1 MRRWVSWSG
10 NKSQVQGP
18 QLADE
23 FPNSKD
29 QVNRVV
35 ASKVQLFR
43 EVGLLSATFL
53 VVGNIV
59 GIGIF
64 TTSGLI
70 AEELGS
76 SFWLLGT
83 WIIGGLL
90 ALIGAIC
97 YSHLGTR
104 FPQAG
109 GEFAFLYPSFGPL
122 PAFLSGWASLFI
134 GFSAPIAASALG
146 LAYHLLP
153 LLPEKL
159 SGISPAWIAASALLA
174 VTLLLSVGLGFGTQ
188 LHSLVTFFN
197 LVLALGFAVLVLAN
211 SPVRA
216 NLRPLFEDGIA
227 DIELSALASSI
238 ILVMFA
244 YSGWNAAAYIAE
256 EIRQP
261 QRNLPRS
268 LILGTVLV
276 IVLYLLLNLAY
287 FSAVPLLELKGQIPV
302 AQIAASAA
310 LSSGSSLLSLLVL
323 LSISSSLTAM
333 SIAGPRVYFAMSR
346 SRLFPSWLGEVDG
359 KRKLPL
365 KAIWF
370 QTGVALMMIL
380 VGDFRQIL
388 LFSGFVLLLFT
399 TLTVSVLL
407 RTRRDQVGQGS
418 FLLPYRVLPL
428 VFVATN
434 LGVMASTAFSHTLEV
449 LAGLLTLAAG
459 LPVYAIYRHRLSGP
473 PNSSR
478 SG

>member
-1 MRRWVSWSG
+1 M
-10 NKSQVQGP
+10 
-18 QLADE
+18 A
-23 FPNSKD
+23 SKD
-29 QVNRVV
+29 
-35 ASKVQLFR
+35 QLFR
-43 EVGLLSATFL
+43 EVGLLSSTFL
-53 VVGNIV
+53 VVGNIL

-70 AEELGS
+70 AEKLGN

-83 WIIGGLL
+83 WILGGLL

-109 GEFAFLYPSFGPL
+109 GEFAFLYPSYGPL

-134 GFSAPIAASALG
+134 GFSAPIAASSLG
-146 LAYHLLP
+146 LAYHLIPFLP
-153 LLPEKL
+153 GRL
-159 SGISPAWIAASALLA
+159 SGIPLSWVAAVALLS
-174 VTLLLSVGLGFGTQ
+174 VTLLLSVSLRFGTQ
-188 LHSLVTFFN
+188 LHSLLTFFN
-197 LVLALGFAVLVLAN
+197 LALALGFAVLVLGN
-211 SPVRA
+211 SPVRT
-216 NLRPLFEDGIA
+216 NLRPIFEGGII
-227 DIELSALASSI
+227 DVELLSLAPSI

-256 EIRQP
+256 EIREP
-261 QRNLPRS
+261 GRNLPRS
-268 LILGTVLV
+268 LLLGTLLV

-310 LSSGSSLLSLLVL
+310 LGSGSGLLSLLVL
-323 LSISSSLTAM
+323 LSISNSLTAM

-346 SRLFPSWLGEVDG
+346 SQLFPSWLGQVDG
-359 KRKLPL
+359 KRKIPL
-365 KAIWF
+365 RAIWF
-370 QTGVALMMIL
+370 QTGVALVMIL

-388 LFSGFVLLLFT
+388 LYAGFVLLLFS

-407 RTRRDQVGQGS
+407 RTRRDEVRQSS
-418 FLLPYRVLPL
+418 FLLPYRILPV

-449 LAGLLTLAAG
+449 AAGLATLAAG
-459 LPVYAIYRHRLSGP
+459 LPVYVIYRRRQRRESGSP
-473 PNSSR
+473 Q
-478 SG
+478 

>member
-1 MRRWVSWSG
+1 M
-10 NKSQVQGP
+10 
-18 QLADE
+18 
-23 FPNSKD
+23 
-29 QVNRVV
+29 
-35 ASKVQLFR
+35 ASKGQLFR
-43 EVGLLSATFL
+43 EVGLFSAIFL

-76 SFWLLGT
+76 SFWLLGV
-83 WIIGGLL
+83 WIVGGLL

-109 GEFAFLYPSFGPL
+109 GEFAFLYPTFGPL

-146 LAYHLLP
+146 LAYHLSP
-153 LLPEKL
+153 FLPEKL
-159 SGISPAWIAASALLA
+159 SGIPLGWIAASALLA
-174 VTLLLSVGLGFGTQ
+174 VTLMISVGLGFGTR
-188 LHSLVTFFN
+188 LHSLVTLFN
-197 LVLALGFAVLVLAN
+197 LALALGFAVLVLGN
-211 SPVRA
+211 SPVQT
-216 NLRPLFEDGIA
+216 NLRPILEGGVMDV
-227 DIELSALASSI
+227 DLSSLAPAI

-256 EIRQP
+256 EIREP
-261 QRNLPRS
+261 ERNLPRS
-268 LILGTVLV
+268 VILGTALV
-276 IVLYLLLNLAY
+276 IALYLLLNLAY

-310 LSSGSSLLSLLVL
+310 LSSGSSLLGLLVL

-370 QTGVALMMIL
+370 QTGVALLMIL
-380 VGDFRQIL
+380 LGDFRQIL
-388 LFSGFVLLLFT
+388 LFSGFVLLLFS

-407 RTRRDQVGQGS
+407 RIRRDTVGRSS
-418 FLLPYRVLPL
+418 FLIPYRVLPL
-428 VFVATN
+428 LFLATN
-434 LGVMASTAFSHTLEV
+434 LGVMASTAISHTGEV
-449 LAGLLTLAAG
+449 VAGLATLAAG
-459 LPVYAIYRHRLSGP
+459 LPVYVFYRR
-473 PNSSR
+473 R
-478 SG
+478 QRRD

>member
-1 MRRWVSWSG
+1 M
-10 NKSQVQGP
+10 
-18 QLADE
+18 A
-23 FPNSKD
+23 SKD
-29 QVNRVV
+29 
-35 ASKVQLFR
+35 QLFR
-43 EVGLLSATFL
+43 EVGLLSSTFL

-70 AEELGS
+70 AQELGN

-83 WIIGGLL
+83 WVLGGLL

-109 GEFAFLYPSFGPL
+109 GEFAFLYPSYGPL

-134 GFSAPIAASALG
+134 GFSAPIAASSLG
-146 LAYHLLP
+146 LAYHLIP
-153 LLPEKL
+153 FLPESL
-159 SGISPAWIAASALLA
+159 SGIPLSCVAAVALLA
-174 VTLLLSVGLGFGTQ
+174 VTLLLSVGLGFGTR
-188 LHSLVTFFN
+188 LHSLLTFFN
-197 LVLALGFAVLVLAN
+197 LALALGFAVLVLGN
-211 SPVRA
+211 SPVRT
-216 NLRPLFEDGIA
+216 NLRPIFEGGIIDVELF
-227 DIELSALASSI
+227 SLAPAI

-256 EIRQP
+256 EIREP
-261 QRNLPRS
+261 ERNLPRS
-268 LILGTVLV
+268 LLLGTLMV
-276 IVLYLLLNLAY
+276 IALYLLLNLAY
-287 FSAVPLLELKGQIPV
+287 FSAVPLVELKGQIPV

-310 LSSGSSLLSLLVL
+310 LGSGSGLLSLLVL

-346 SRLFPSWLGEVDG
+346 SQLFPSWLGQVDG
-359 KRKLPL
+359 KRKIPL
-365 KAIWF
+365 RAIWF
-370 QTGVALMMIL
+370 QTGVALLMIL

-388 LFSGFVLLLFT
+388 LYAGFVLLLFS

-407 RTRRDQVGQGS
+407 RTTRNEVRQSS
-418 FLLPYRVLPL
+418 FLLPYRVLPI

-449 LAGLLTLAAG
+449 AAGLATVAAG
-459 LPVYAIYRHRLSGP
+459 LPVYVIYRRRQRRERG
-473 PNSSR
+473 SS
-478 SG
+478 

>member
-1 MRRWVSWSG
+1 M
-10 NKSQVQGP
+10 
-18 QLADE
+18 
-23 FPNSKD
+23 
-29 QVNRVV
+29 
-35 ASKVQLFR
+35 ASKNQLFR
-43 EVGLLSATFL
+43 EVGLLSSTFL

-70 AEELGS
+70 AEELGN

-83 WIIGGLL
+83 WILGGLL

-109 GEFAFLYPSFGPL
+109 GEFAFLYPSYGPL

-134 GFSAPIAASALG
+134 GFSAPIAASSLG
-146 LAYHLLP
+146 LAYHLVPFLP
-153 LLPEKL
+153 GRL
-159 SGISPAWIAASALLA
+159 SSIPLSWVAAVALLA
-174 VTLLLSVGLGFGTQ
+174 VTLLLSVGLRFGTQ

-197 LVLALGFAVLVLAN
+197 LALALGFAVLVLGN
-211 SPVRA
+211 SPVRT
-216 NLRPLFEDGIA
+216 NLRPILEGGII
-227 DIELSALASSI
+227 DVELSSLAPAI

-256 EIRQP
+256 EIREP
-261 QRNLPRS
+261 ERNLPRS
-268 LILGTVLV
+268 LLVGTLTVV
-276 IVLYLLLNLAY
+276 GLYLLLNLAY
-287 FSAVPLLELKGQIPV
+287 FSAVPLIQLKGQIPV

-346 SRLFPSWLGEVDG
+346 SRLFPAWLGQVDG

-370 QTGVALMMIL
+370 QTTVALVMIM

-388 LFSGFVLLLFT
+388 LFSGFVLLLFS

-407 RTRRDQVGQGS
+407 RTSRDEVERSS
-418 FLLPYRVLPL
+418 FLLPYRVLPIL
-428 VFVATN
+428 FVVTN
-434 LGVMASTAFSHTLEV
+434 LGVMASTAVSHTFEV
-449 LAGLLTLAAG
+449 GAGLLTLAAG
-459 LPVYAIYRHRLSGP
+459 LPVYAFYQRQQRRPAPSSPLSAD
-473 PNSSR
+473 
-478 SG
+478 